1 MFAFFHL
8 QSEITIGIRLGTGRG
23 FLSGIISWFIRVV
36 IYDICIST
44 IQSVLGV
51 SRFTALMIFLGI
63 LLALSG
69 VAYVIRQKASRG
81 VDD

>member
-1 MFAFFHL
+1 MNFLTTFTGGRIARGGGFF
-8 QSEITIGIRLGTGRG
+8 
-23 FLSGIISWFIRVV
+23 SGIISWFIRIV

-69 VAYVIRQKASRG
+69 AAYVIRQKASRG

>member
-1 MFAFFHL
+1 MDIISTFTGGRIARGGGGFF
-8 QSEITIGIRLGTGRG
+8 
-23 FLSGIISWFIRVV
+23 SGIISWFIRVV

-51 SRFTALMIFLGI
+51 SRFTALRIFLGI
-63 LLALSG
+63 LLDLSAA
-69 VAYVIRQKASRG
+69 AYVIRQNASRG

>member
-1 MFAFFHL
+1 MDFITTFTGGRIARGGGFF
-8 QSEITIGIRLGTGRG
+8 
-23 FLSGIISWFIRVV
+23 SGIISWFIRIV

>member
-1 MFAFFHL
+1 MNFLTTFTGGRIARGGGFF
-8 QSEITIGIRLGTGRG
+8 
-23 FLSGIISWFIRVV
+23 SGIISWFIRIV
-36 IYDICIST
+36 IYDICITT
-44 IQSVLGV
+44 IQNVLGV

-69 VAYVIRQKASRG
+69 AAYVIRQRASRG